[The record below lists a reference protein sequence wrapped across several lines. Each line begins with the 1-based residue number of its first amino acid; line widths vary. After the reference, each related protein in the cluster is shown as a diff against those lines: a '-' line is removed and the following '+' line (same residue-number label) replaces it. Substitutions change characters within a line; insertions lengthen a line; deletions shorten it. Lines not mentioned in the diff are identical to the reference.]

1 MNPQENSWDAVTRP
15 NIVVLVRS
23 PAHRVAGG
31 GGEGT
36 NTTQRNTWL
45 TDDTQIPLCAVLL
58 TGQRGSRMWTR
69 CSFLISALL
78 SVGKKILSLS
88 MYGAAVVEGVTKNPV
103 TIVTGNTCQG
113 YVDDIPLALIF
124 QFTTFC
130 FFKHFLLTVGKPVFR
145 NRIQGPWIR
154 IQGLKKRFKMF
165 NKLKI
170 FYFL

>member
-1 MNPQENSWDAVTRP
+1 MTRP
-15 NIVVLVRS
+15 NTVVLVRS
-23 PAHRVAGG
+23 PSHRVAGEG
-31 GGEGT
+31 GGGHKH
-36 NTTQRNTWL
+36 NTTQHLADRRYPDSSL
-45 TDDTQIPLCAVLL
+45 SVLL
-58 TGQRGSRMWTR
+58 TGQRESRMWTR